1 MFVVVSGTQAVF
13 LHLVRHLS
21 GVRDEVQTQLLL
33 AIERRGAH
41 RARVPLLV
49 QTAHTLVV
57 NSPHTHLSIARR
69 HAAPSLFLLT

>member
-1 MFVVVSGTQAVF
+1 MNCSVHKEHWGEKKEGKDLKFVMFVVVSGTRAVF

-41 RARVPLLV
+41 RARVPLLD
-49 QTAHTLVV
+49 QTAHTQW
-57 NSPHTHLSIARR
+57 S
-69 HAAPSLFLLT
+69 